1 MSNISKKVQV
11 QNQVQVEVE
20 VGSEQ
25 FQETSCPLKYE
36 EEVILRPKSAC
47 ACACCNEN
55 TNSETNS
62 YEIMFDFR
70 PKFKDI
76 YRGIEREMCLCFI
89 DLCDHHYNKIIDDNN
104 GKLPILI
111 GNDCWDAL
119 DGLSN

>member
-1 MSNISKKVQV
+1 MSNISKKVK
-11 QNQVQVEVE
+11 

-25 FQETSCPLKYE
+25 FQEISCPLKYE
-36 EEVILRPKSAC
+36 EEVILRPKCACAC
-47 ACACCNEN
+47 ACACCNEK

-119 DGLSN
+119 DGLSNYSN